1 MAIVAHTTYS
11 DHGDCGRVNNYLCDG
26 HGLPQADRT
35 NRYIS
40 DGHGGQHRCMG
51 HLCPSDPGLATA
63 YMDRIRWN
71 YERQH
76 HINPNRKKGSV
87 THVQFYVSPSE
98 EDHVPPVERMEMTRE
113 LIERTVLKDFPSI
126 YIPHD
131 NTDIQH
137 CHISVCPYS
146 VDGSHKLG
154 VNNSL
159 LYDLRR
165 EMDRICYEHG
175 YSIIECPE
183 LWGDRAYKDW
193 FFQVKEEGKIAIHP
207 PKNRSRSLRK
217 MPGKR
222 ARDRDHSN
230 RAKAARQKAQEA
242 YYKEV
247 TAEYRP
253 EHHDC
258 FYISPHLY
266 HPLRPQNPLCIN
278 RLKRDGTLRSDL
290 EMHAASIGVWANHCG
305 RELGK
310 RKIPGTEKLRSRMKE
325 IAGKAFEAK
334 SLMEELDIRTHEELI
349 LHIKEVGRDIGA
361 LKQYIQRLDH
371 KLKEGAEDDLDRV
384 RKEKSEALLEER
396 SREYR
401 RLKEAEMNLHPA
413 SSMDAWEQYLSKLF
427 AQNINQCVRQA
438 GAEDLEMAI
447 YELGD
452 LLGIGDDVMRQ
463 YVAAAEDFAGYL
475 RMDAFCKEEHWSYLR
490 HMASA
495 KAKKRAAF
503 REYHEY
509 IGYSEELL
517 ALRRDLSGFGLLGFL
532 LGLFVE
538 VLAETARSITK
549 TNLTI
554 ALWDAR
560 IEKYYALFRA
570 ARNLTKIKQ
579 CREAVAEY
587 KREQGSA
594 AKRISQMITQSCGQS
609 EEERCKI
616 LKPTLEKEK
625 KQR

>member
-35 NRYIS
+35 NRYVS
-40 DGHGGQHRCMG
+40 DGHGGDHQCLG
-51 HLCPSDPGLATA
+51 HLCPSDPDLATV
-63 YMDRIRWN
+63 YMERVRWN

-76 HINPNRKKGSV
+76 NISPNRQKGCV

-98 EDHVPPVERMEMTRE
+98 GDHVPPRERMEMTRE
-113 LIERTVLKDFPSI
+113 LIERTALKNFPAI

-131 NTDIQH
+131 NTDIKH

-146 VDGSHKLG
+146 IDGSRKLC
-154 VNNSL
+154 VNNAL

-183 LWGDRAYKDW
+183 LWGDKDYKDW
-193 FFQVKEEGKIAIHP
+193 FFRVKEEGKITIHP
-207 PKNRSRSLRK
+207 QKDRSQSLRK

-222 ARDRDHSN
+222 ARDRDHSY
-230 RAKAARQKAQEA
+230 RAKADRQKAQEA

-247 TAEYRP
+247 TAKYTP
-253 EHHDC
+253 EHDEW
-258 FYISPHLY
+258 FYLSPYLY
-266 HPLRPQNPLCIN
+266 HPVRPQNPLCIK
-278 RLKRDGTLRSDL
+278 RLKRDGTLRSDI
-290 EMHAASIGVWANHCG
+290 EVYAASLGVWANHCG
-305 RELGK
+305 RELEK
-310 RKIPGTEKLRSRMKE
+310 RKIPGTEKLCRRVKE
-325 IAGKAFEAK
+325 IARKAFETKVLLEA
-334 SLMEELDIRTHEELI
+334 LDIRTHEELI
-349 LHIKEVGRDIGA
+349 LHIKETGRDIGA
-361 LKQYIQRLDH
+361 LKQYIQRLDQ
-371 KLKEGAEDDLDRV
+371 KPKEGSEDDLDRV

-396 SREYR
+396 SKEYR
-401 RLKEAEMNLHPA
+401 KLKEAEITLHPV
-413 SSMDAWEQYLSKLF
+413 SSMDAWEQYLSRLF
-427 AQNINQCVRQA
+427 AQNINQYVRQA
-438 GAEDLEMAI
+438 GSEDLEIAI

-452 LLGIGDDVMRQ
+452 LLGIEDDVMRQ
-463 YVAAAEDFAGYL
+463 YVAAAEDYAGYL
-475 RMDAFCKEEHWSYLR
+475 RMDAFCREEHWEYLR

-495 KAKKRAAF
+495 REKKRDAF

-509 IGYSEELL
+509 IGYSEELWS
-517 ALRRDLSGFGLLGFL
+517 LRRDLSGFGLLGFL

-538 VLAETARSITK
+538 VLAETSRSITK

-570 ARNLTKIKQ
+570 ARNATKIGQ
-579 CREAVAEY
+579 CREAAEEY

-594 AKRISQMITQSCGQS
+594 AKRISQMIRQSCGQS
-609 EEERCKI
+609 EEEKYKVREHN
-616 LKPTLEKEK
+616 LESGK